1 MKAGNFMATTPAET
15 NQLTTVPTSPEIQTP
30 EEAERKRSMAL
41 ARTQQFLDSVAE
53 IQNGKV
59 IKLKIAVTT
68 AEEYARAGE
77 LLIRVKDYRD
87 DLEATFRPE
96 LTRRFNFHRELSA
109 KFNSGDTPAEQIQ
122 KLLGNARNQFKEE
135 AERKRLAEQRRL
147 QAIADEQAREE
158 ERKRQ
163 EEYRINAAIAAEQS
177 GNVALA
183 DEIIS
188 APADPLP
195 QVFSAP
201 VIVESALPQT
211 EGLSESNRWKGW
223 IVGEEGSAEY
233 NANFL
238 LLVKDVAAGKAP
250 LSLLKP
256 NPAGLNTYAVAMKGQ
271 FNVAGCKA
279 APITTPRRTG

>member
-1 MKAGNFMATTPAET
+1 MSTVPAET
-15 NQLTTVPTSPEIQTP
+15 QLTTVPAAPEIQSP
-30 EEAERKRSMAL
+30 DAGEIKRSMAL
-41 ARTQQFLDSVAE
+41 ARTTQFLESVAE

-59 IKLKIAVTT
+59 VKLKIAVTT
-68 AEEYARAGE
+68 ADEYARAGE

-87 DLEATFRPE
+87 DLETTFRPE

-109 KFNSGDTPAEQIQ
+109 KFNSGDTPAEQVQ

-163 EEYRINAAIAAEQS
+163 EEYRIQAAIEAEQS

-183 DEIIS
+183 EEIIS
-188 APADPLP
+188 APPEPIA

-201 VIVESALPQT
+201 VIVESTLPQT
-211 EGLSESNRWKGW
+211 EGLIDSNRWKGW
-223 IVGEEGSAEY
+223 VVGDEGSEEY
-233 NANFL
+233 DANFL
-238 LLVKDVAAGKAP
+238 LLVKDVASGKVP
-250 LSLLKP
+250 LTVLKL
-256 NPAGLNTYAVAMKGQ
+256 NQAGLNTYAVSMKRR
-271 FNVAGCKA
+271 FNAAGCKA
-279 APITTPRRTG
+279 EPITTPRRG

>member
-1 MKAGNFMATTPAET
+1 MSTVPAET
-15 NQLTTVPTSPEIQTP
+15 NLTTVPAAPEIQSP
-30 EEAERKRSMAL
+30 DAGEIKRSMAL
-41 ARTQQFLDSVAE
+41 ARTTQFLESVAE

-59 IKLKIAVTT
+59 VKLKITVTT
-68 AEEYARAGE
+68 ADEYARAGE

-109 KFNSGDTPAEQIQ
+109 KFNSGDTPAEQVQ
-122 KLLGNARNQFKEE
+122 KLLGNARNRFKEE
-135 AERKRLAEQRRL
+135 AEKARIARQKKL
-147 QAIADEQAREE
+147 QEEEDARAREE
-158 ERKRQ
+158 ERQRLEAHRLQ
-163 EEYRINAAIAAEQS
+163 EVDAALQS
-177 GNVALA
+177 GNAAMAEELIA
-183 DEIIS
+183 MPIET
-188 APADPLP
+188 P
-195 QVFSAP
+195 QVWSAP

-279 APITTPRRTG
+279 APITTPRRG